1 MLSEK
6 RHQNTGVKAVNRW
19 INLIGYFP
27 NKNVSGFFTHILCRL
42 DATTFANNGG
52 TMTNLKR
59 FGQWYSNT
67 CAEGYINNSTKMKA
81 NYLSFLGRTLSDS
94 LTKIRNTEKPAKR
107 TNEEHHKK
115 PKLEKCGNSLSIETH
130 ETTVVYNN
138 CAMYSDS
145 KMNFGFVPP
154 PPPLHAPPKN
164 NQNLLSFYIKKWVSL
179 GVMKNRISFK

>member
-1 MLSEK
+1 MK
-6 RHQNTGVKAVNRW
+6 
-19 INLIGYFP
+19 
-27 NKNVSGFFTHILCRL
+27 
-42 DATTFANNGG
+42 
-52 TMTNLKR
+52 NLKW
-59 FGQWYSNT
+59 FGQWSSNT
-67 CAEGYINNSTKMKA
+67 CSEGYIDNSTKMKT

-94 LTKIRNTEKPAKR
+94 LTKKRNTEKSAKR

-145 KMNFGFVPP
+145 NMISGAVPP
-154 PPPLHAPPKN
+154 PAPLHAPPKN

-179 GVMKNRISFK
+179 VVMKKRISFKLSKMKQRIKTEKEYSLVIIVFNRQICLCWEVMTILYLGVGLPFR